1 MLKQGVFMQFQG
13 GLEAYIIEQNNAAVI
28 TVNCPEDG
36 KFKIIG
42 FETHEQAKD
51 FLTMGDF
58 NKQDNDY
65 LRFVNPK
72 LKLIWAHEI

>member
-1 MLKQGVFMQFQG
+1 MQFQG
-13 GLEAYIIEQNNAAVI
+13 ELEAFIIEQNKAVVI
-28 TVNCPEDG
+28 TVDCPNDG

-51 FLTMGDF
+51 FITMGDF

-72 LKLIWAHEI
+72 LKLFWSHEI

>member
-1 MLKQGVFMQFQG
+1 MQFEG
-13 GLEAYIIEQNNAAVI
+13 GLEAFIIEQNNAVVI
-28 TVNCPEDG
+28 TVDCPNDG

-42 FETHEQAKD
+42 FKTYEQAKD
-51 FLTMGDF
+51 FITMGDF

-72 LKLIWAHEI
+72 LELIWAHEI